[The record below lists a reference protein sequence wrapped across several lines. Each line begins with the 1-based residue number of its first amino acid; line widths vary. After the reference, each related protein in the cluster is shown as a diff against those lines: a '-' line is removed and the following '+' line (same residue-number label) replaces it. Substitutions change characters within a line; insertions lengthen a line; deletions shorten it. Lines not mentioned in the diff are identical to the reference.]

1 MLSVMSQLRALKADT
16 GADINVEG
24 AQRFGCL
31 LLKGRNAVLG
41 GDCVRAQFP
50 ARTLPSALTAWSNS
64 RSIWPPIRSC
74 CARLLPRSR
83 GGHHGNDRVWTLG
96 VRRAEMTV

>member
-50 ARTLPSALTAWSNS
+50 GAHVAQRAYRLVKQQIDLATDQVLLRKVAAAFPRRTS
-64 RSIWPPIRSC
+64 RQ
-74 CARLLPRSR
+74 
-83 GGHHGNDRVWTLG
+83 
-96 VRRAEMTV
+96 